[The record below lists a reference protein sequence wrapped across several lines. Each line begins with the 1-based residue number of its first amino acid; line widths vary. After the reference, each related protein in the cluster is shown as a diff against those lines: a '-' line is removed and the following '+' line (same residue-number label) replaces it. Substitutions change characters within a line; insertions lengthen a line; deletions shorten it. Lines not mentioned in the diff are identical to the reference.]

1 MTQCA
6 PEAIRAA
13 MFEALG
19 SVAPEADPATIDP
32 ERPLR
37 DQVDLDS
44 MDFLNVIIRLSE
56 LLGVAVPEK
65 DYAKLGSVNAAV
77 DYLARAA
84 AAGRTA
90 NEEITPRE

>member
-1 MTQCA
+1 MTQA
-6 PEAIRAA
+6 QFSPEAIRAA
-13 MFEALG
+13 VFDALG
-19 SVAPEADPATIDP
+19 SVAPEADPTSIDP

-65 DYAKLGSVNAAV
+65 DYAKLNSINAAV
-77 DYLARAA
+77 EYLAHATGTGSEPAR
-84 AAGRTA
+84 G
-90 NEEITPRE
+90 